1 MEVVSQCPC
10 GRPQW
15 TRVPLLTM
23 RDPILV
29 PATLHMPHHLDCIF
43 WRLSDVSLHL
53 TQDTSQGRKVRLIS
67 TANSDLIGD
76 GWRVPLE
83 RFRGPLGA

>member
-15 TRVPLLTM
+15 IRVSLLTMRDPILTM

-29 PATLHMPHHLDCIF
+29 PATLRMPHNFDCTF
-43 WRLSDVSLHL
+43 WCLSDVSLHL
-53 TQDTSQGRKVRLIS
+53 TQDTSPG
-67 TANSDLIGD
+67 
-76 GWRVPLE
+76 
-83 RFRGPLGA
+83 